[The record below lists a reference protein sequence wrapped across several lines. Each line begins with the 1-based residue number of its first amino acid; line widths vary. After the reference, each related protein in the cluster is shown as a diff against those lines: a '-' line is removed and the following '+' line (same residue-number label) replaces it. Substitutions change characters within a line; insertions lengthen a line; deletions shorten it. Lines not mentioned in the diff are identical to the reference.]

1 MLNLFKTLSSKTN
14 KLKILLLQEFDNE
27 RFTEFI
33 ERKRMKR
40 EEVILFFIKG
50 HQFNLTNGN

>member
-1 MLNLFKTLSSKTN
+1 MSKLFKILLSKTN
-14 KLKILLLQEFDNE
+14 KYYSIFPKEFDNE

-40 EEVILFFIKG
+40 EEVFLF
-50 HQFNLTNGN
+50 

>member
-1 MLNLFKTLSSKTN
+1 MSKLFKILLSKTN
-14 KLKILLLQEFDNE
+14 KYYSIFPKEFDNE

-40 EEVILFFIKG
+40 EEVFFFNKG
-50 HQFNLTNGN
+50 YKFNLTNGN